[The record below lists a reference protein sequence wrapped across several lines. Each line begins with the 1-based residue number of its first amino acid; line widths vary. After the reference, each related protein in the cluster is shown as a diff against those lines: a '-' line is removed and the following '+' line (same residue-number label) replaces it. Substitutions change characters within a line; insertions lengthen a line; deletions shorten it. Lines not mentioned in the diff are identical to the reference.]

1 MTTTTST
8 PSHIQ
13 PFPSLVKDKSSQRAI
28 SNLHRSLRQG
38 KLRGP
43 EHVALATARAMRHV
57 VSAAKFTDLDQL
69 VEIIKEA
76 GREAQ
81 RGQIR
86 GESKISERRR
96 RIRKAG

>member
-1 MTTTTST
+1 MTTITTT
-8 PSHIQ
+8 PTNLQ
-13 PFPSLVKDKSSQRAI
+13 PFPFLVKDKSSQRAI

-38 KLRGP
+38 KLKGP

-57 VSAAKFTDLDQL
+57 VSAAKFNDLDQL

-86 GESKISERRR
+86 GKSKIQQARR
-96 RIRKAG
+96 RIRKAD